1 MWHTLS
7 EGQQQQWWQS
17 GDDGREQKHAAPTK
31 VIDRQAD
38 EDAGKSPHDH
48 SDKVAE
54 GEVDGITV
62 KVSGEAVLD
71 SCSNEAGGEMS
82 YIVRPLDS
90 YERHHFAHPKWK
102 FHADS
107 TSLS

>member
-7 EGQQQQWWQS
+7 EGQQQQWRQS

-31 VIDRQAD
+31 AIDRQAD

-54 GEVDGITV
+54 VEVDRITV

-71 SCSNEAGGEMS
+71 SRSNEAGGEMS

-90 YERHHFAHPKWK
+90 YESHHFAHPKWK